1 MAAGFSFLARMDLA
15 TARPLIQDALAR
27 MNALYGQP
35 VFDEWVVLSPG
46 AKHGG
51 VLAYFGPRVE
61 NFRASVAKDAEP
73 LRALTEGRKLAP
85 GDFEFVPDGAGPHY
99 DALLKLGAATFLV
112 CNHTAKAMT
121 DIRADPRWLK
131 AQKVFFE
138 LSEKF
143 RADPLAAQAD

>member
-1 MAAGFSFLARMDLA
+1 MDLA

-35 VFDEWVVLSPG
+35 VFDEWMVLSPG

-51 VLAYFGPRVE
+51 VLVYIGPRVE
-61 NFRASVAKDAEP
+61 SFRASVAKDTEP
-73 LRALTEGRKLAP
+73 LRALTEGRKLVP
-85 GDFEFVPDGAGPHY
+85 GDFEFAADAAGRHY
-99 DALLKLGAATFLV
+99 DALLKLGQATFLV

-121 DIRADPRWLK
+121 DIRTDPRWLK
-131 AQKVFFE
+131 AQKVFFD

-143 RADPLAAQAD
+143 RGDPLAIA